1 MSAGFVLK
9 KDKRRAK
16 LRRMRAWVLFFALS
30 ATSLY
35 ADDSTAKVDLLAG
48 EKFAD
53 QYFRPP
59 PTTEKG
65 VSVLMEVM
73 GSAPEMRTGSPC
85 FKAGAWYQLYVQSTA
100 TLNNITSITDQDS
113 IFKITLE
120 QLWHIASTEV
130 KNAGI
135 TPDQLASLTSDP
147 DAVKLKTDPDPD
159 TWKAAQD
166 ATKPSDSDSSK
177 IDQPPT
183 ASAPSQQSVLVWGT
197 VLEITSDGILVE
209 CRADPALV
217 AGANNIP
224 ASDMQRDPNT
234 VYGICFLK
242 NYAGADQLT
251 DNSTIKTNA
260 VPSGPYSYQATD
272 GSTKTIPSYT
282 ASQ

>member
-1 MSAGFVLK
+1 MKWTALC
-9 KDKRRAK
+9 
-16 LRRMRAWVLFFALS
+16 FALL
-30 ATSLY
+30 AMPVW
-35 ADDSTAKVDLLAG
+35 ADDSVIKADLLAG

-59 PTTEKG
+59 PTTQKG
-65 VSVLMEVM
+65 VIVLMEVM
-73 GSAPEMRTGSPC
+73 GSAPEMRTGSPL

-100 TLNNITSITDQDS
+100 TLNDITSIVDQDS

-135 TPDQLASLTSDP
+135 TPEQLASLTSDP
-147 DAVKLKTDPDPD
+147 DAAKLKTDPDPD

-166 ATKPSDSDSSK
+166 ATKPSDSTNDSDATK
-177 IDQPPT
+177 PPQATANAPAQP
-183 ASAPSQQSVLVWGT
+183 SVLVWGT
-197 VLEITSDGILVE
+197 VLEITSDGLLVQ
-209 CRADPALV
+209 CRADPILV

-224 ASDMQRDPNT
+224 ASDMQRDPHT

-242 NYAGADQLT
+242 NYAGADQIT
-251 DNSTIKTNA
+251 DNATIKANA

-272 GSTKTIPSYT
+272 GSTKPIPSYT
-282 ASQ
+282 AQSP